1 MKFVFNTDYK
11 LLQIGEIR
19 GKNNNNI
26 YMSKFEDLKVSVQEI
41 IDLIA
46 AKNDREANNKLLEVN
61 ETLDEMLDHAEEDED
76 LREISRYQVLLNQL
90 HVKINGEEQ
99 VDGE

>member
-1 MKFVFNTDYK
+1 M
-11 LLQIGEIR
+11 
-19 GKNNNNI
+19 
-26 YMSKFEDLKVSVQEI
+26 KFEDLKVRVQEI

-46 AKNDREANNKLLEVN
+46 AKENREANNKLLEVSD
-61 ETLDEMLDHAEEDED
+61 TLDEMMDHAEEDEE

-90 HVKINGEEQ
+90 NVKINGEEQ

>member
-1 MKFVFNTDYK
+1 
-11 LLQIGEIR
+11 
-19 GKNNNNI
+19 
-26 YMSKFEDLKVSVQEI
+26 MSKFEDLRARVQEI

-46 AKNDREANNKLLEVN
+46 AKQDREANNKLLEVSDA
-61 ETLDEMLDHAEEDED
+61 LDEMLDHAEEDED

-90 HVKINGEEQ
+90 HVKINGEEK

>member
-1 MKFVFNTDYK
+1 M
-11 LLQIGEIR
+11 
-19 GKNNNNI
+19 
-26 YMSKFEDLKVSVQEI
+26 KFEDLKLSVQEI

-46 AKNDREANNKLLEVN
+46 AKNNREANNKLLEVN